1 MIKAIPLNRQS
12 DVFAYTDHP
21 LHGVNRR
28 CPSEFESTS
37 STRTISNQINP
48 AIGCKIP
55 PKKAKEMQILCKN
68 ELTRFLAETKD
79 ADLYALFLL
88 ELSTGVRREDILG
101 LQ

>member
-1 MIKAIPLNRQS
+1 
-12 DVFAYTDHP
+12 
-21 LHGVNRR
+21 
-28 CPSEFESTS
+28 
-37 STRTISNQINP
+37 
-48 AIGCKIP
+48 
-55 PKKAKEMQILCKN
+55 MQILCKN